1 MLMMFSAAGF
11 AQTEMPVGIFRGA
24 LVASLG
30 VATAGDLNVRPS
42 SGPNS
47 GEVLVCH
54 YDAHTVLERDHRPDR
69 MATLEAGEPV
79 QVLADRKPGSRTCY
93 ARIVEVVT
101 PALELARVK
110 ERARAAKAAEAKAAA
125 AFTPRG
131 DRDLAG
137 VVLRCDGKTLL
148 LRTRGGDATLL
159 LRPDTRY
166 LQDGLRMD
174 TVVVNTR
181 VSVRAGMDIYG
192 RLQAYQVLWGDLTS
206 P

>member
-1 MLMMFSAAGF
+1 M
-11 AQTEMPVGIFRGA
+11 GIFRGA
-24 LVASLG
+24 LVAI
-30 VATAGDLNVRPS
+30 AAGDLSLRES
-42 SGPNS
+42 SGD
-47 GEVLVCH
+47 VLFCH
-54 YDAHTVLERDHRPDR
+54 YDSHTVLERDHRAAR

-79 QVLADRKPGSRTCY
+79 QVLADRRSGTGACY
-93 ARIVEVVT
+93 ARIVEVVN
-101 PALELARVK
+101 PALELARAREK
-110 ERARAAKAAEAKAAA
+110 ARAAKANEVLAASK
-125 AFTPRG
+125 FSPKG

-148 LRTRGGDATLL
+148 LRTRGGDATLV

-174 TVVVNTR
+174 TVKVNDR

-192 RLQAYQVLWGDLTS
+192 NLQAYQVLWGDFVS